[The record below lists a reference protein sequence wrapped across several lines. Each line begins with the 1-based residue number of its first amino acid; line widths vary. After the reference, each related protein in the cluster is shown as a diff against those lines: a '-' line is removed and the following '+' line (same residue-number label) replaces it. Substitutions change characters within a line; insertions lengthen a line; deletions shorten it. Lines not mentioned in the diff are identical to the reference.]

1 MSKPKCAAMESVD
14 EQLRQRYVKAEGS
27 STLST
32 ALLLRL
38 KKNNKEND
46 GE

>member
-1 MSKPKCAAMESVD
+1 VRGESVD
-14 EQLRQRYVKAEGS
+14 ERLRQRYVKAEGL

-32 ALLLRL
+32 ALLRL
-38 KKNNKEND
+38 KKNSKEND